1 MSQKKKVRGT
11 AKTNLQTQKSSTFE
25 FGVFNLSVP
34 QNIEEPQDI
43 SKIRTKFIPFGTNN
57 LFPQYLAELR
67 EKDLVHIEVY

>member
-43 SKIRTKFIPFGTNN
+43 SKIRTKFILMN
-57 LFPQYLAELR
+57 LDHMCNVCRNY
-67 EKDLVHIEVY
+67 